1 MTLLIRP
8 TNAAD
13 IPAIT
18 RIYAHAVTHGTATFE
33 LKPPDEAEMLRRF
46 DKLRAGPF
54 PYVLHPG

>member
-18 RIYAHAVTHGTATFE
+18 RIYAHAVTHGTATIE
-33 LKPPDEAEMLRRF
+33 LKPPDEA
-46 DKLRAGPF
+46 
-54 PYVLHPG
+54 